1 MRWRKALATLLVLVA
16 IMAPLSL
23 ILIYVHDNPAG
34 MTPISSI
41 NTGVTPIG
49 SNVTLKGRILE
60 ICVLLMGPNDQTV
73 RLSDGSGSVR
83 FFWTDTRLQV
93 NWTILVRGTVDTNE
107 TLRPVSNVELV
118 LLFP

>member
-41 NTGVTPIG
+41 NTGITPIS
-49 SNVTLKGRILE
+49 SNVTLKGVISEIAVILN
-60 ICVLLMGPNDQTV
+60 GPNMQYV
-73 RLSDGSGSVR
+73 RVSDGSGSIE
-83 FFWTDTRLQV
+83 FFWHETRLQV